1 MKRLA
6 WIGAACLVLAAVPR
20 ASMSAEDIASQ
31 RLREAREFQRSG
43 QYFRAAR
50 YAFNAGEED
59 PERKS
64 EAHAFVAQA
73 LVQAGLEQSASY
85 FYLQVIRSAN
95 SDAVRKVLALTSK
108 ITASVG
114 LEFLRPFLVRHTRL
128 QDYPASERGY
138 YLYAAARTSGLKGD
152 YAGGLSVLESIPSG
166 TRMRA
171 ELLQLRG
178 AFRLLTGMGREAA
191 ADFSACSR
199 AAKDGSDLQNRC
211 LAGEARAFYELR
223 EFERAE
229 RAYEQVDRQS
239 IVWTD
244 ILFEQGW
251 NSYRRGEFNRTLGRL
266 VSYKSPALSFVYNP
280 EIDTLRAQA
289 YLALCLYEDAN
300 ELVNEFNSRYASIH
314 DEVRDMLAGK
324 SLSLGGYY
332 DQGKEAALASLASK
346 RPLHRLMNRFVR
358 SAAFQ
363 DWVRSERELAIE
375 MGNIRQF
382 SAGIANLDPNSGSF
396 GQFLKKV
403 LDFRLQAIREMGG
416 AFVRN
421 SLLDYHEQLISQFEK
436 VAFIK
441 LEMLGRFKEKLMSRK
456 ALDGRERERGNVTP
470 KRRDDQ
476 FFWSFNGEFWNDEL
490 GDYVFGLE
498 SECDGKS

>member
-1 MKRLA
+1 
-6 WIGAACLVLAAVPR
+6 
-20 ASMSAEDIASQ
+20 
-31 RLREAREFQRSG
+31 
-43 QYFRAAR
+43 
-50 YAFNAGEED
+50 
-59 PERKS
+59 
-64 EAHAFVAQA
+64 
-73 LVQAGLEQSASY
+73 
-85 FYLQVIRSAN
+85 
-95 SDAVRKVLALTSK
+95 
-108 ITASVG
+108 
-114 LEFLRPFLVRHTRL
+114 
-128 QDYPASERGY
+128 
-138 YLYAAARTSGLKGD
+138 
-152 YAGGLSVLESIPSG
+152 
-166 TRMRA
+166 
-171 ELLQLRG
+171 
-178 AFRLLTGMGREAA
+178 
-191 ADFSACSR
+191 
-199 AAKDGSDLQNRC
+199 
-211 LAGEARAFYELR
+211 
-223 EFERAE
+223 
-229 RAYEQVDRQS
+229 
-239 IVWTD
+239 
-244 ILFEQGW
+244 
-251 NSYRRGEFNRTLGRL
+251 
-266 VSYKSPALSFVYNP
+266 
-280 EIDTLRAQA
+280 
-289 YLALCLYEDAN
+289 
-300 ELVNEFNSRYASIH
+300 
-314 DEVRDMLAGK
+314 MLAGK

-470 KRRDDQ
+470 QRRDDQ

>member
-1 MKRLA
+1 MKRLVLMA
-6 WIGAACLVLAAVPR
+6 AAGLLATGAE
-20 ASMSAEDIASQ
+20 ASQELASQ
-31 RLREAREFQRSG
+31 RFREAREFQRSG

-59 PERKS
+59 PDRKS
-64 EAHAFVAQA
+64 EAHAWVAQA

-85 FYLQVIRSAN
+85 FYLQVVRSAN
-95 SDAVRKVLALTSK
+95 SDALRKVLPLTSK
-108 ITASVG
+108 IAASVG
-114 LEFLRPFLVRHTRL
+114 LEFLRPFLARHTRL
-128 QDYPASERGY
+128 ADYPASERGY
-138 YLYAAARTSGLKGD
+138 YLYSAARTAGLKGD
-152 YAGGLSVLESIPSG
+152 YAGALAVLDSIPGSG
-166 TRMRA
+166 PMRA
-171 ELLQLRG
+171 ELLQLRA
-178 AFRLLTGMGREAA
+178 AFRLMTGADRAA
-191 ADFSACSR
+191 AGDFAACSR
-199 AAKDGSDLQNRC
+199 AAKGGSDLENRC
-211 LAGEARAFYELR
+211 VAGEARALYELR
-223 EFERAE
+223 EFDRAE
-229 RAYEQVDRQS
+229 RVYERVDRQS

-251 NSYRRGEFNRTLGRL
+251 NAYRRGEFNRTLGRL

-300 ELVNEFNSRYASIH
+300 EGVNEFNSRYAAIN
-314 DEVRDMLAGK
+314 DEVRALLTEKGM
-324 SLSLGGYY
+324 SLGEFY
-332 DQGKEAALASLASK
+332 DEGKEAALAPLGSK

-363 DWVRSERELAIE
+363 DWVRSERELGVE
-375 MGNIRQF
+375 LGNIRQF
-382 SAGIANLDPNSGSF
+382 SAGIANLDPNSESF
-396 GQFLKKV
+396 GAFLKKV
-403 LDFRLQAIREMGG
+403 LDFRLRAIREMGG

-421 SLLDYHEQLISQFEK
+421 SLLDYHEQLIAQFEK

-441 LEMLGRFKEKLMSRK
+441 LEMLGRFKEKLLSRK
-456 ALDGRERERGNVTP
+456 SSDGRERERGNVTP
-470 KRRDDQ
+470 ERRDDQ